1 MLVMGNM
8 IDLVLFLQ
16 IILSILLIS
25 SYLMFACILVTC
37 SGTQATVRLL
47 FCCRVSCMLIL
58 RYLCRSFIFIRLWL
72 RLHMFGIVGLSNC
85 GGISMIIQA
94 QMLRYCIFWRGLYFC
109 QVILLSLPISSCI
122 NLQFWQVC
130 HAHTPWLAKYK
141 A

>member
-1 MLVMGNM
+1 M

-25 SYLMFACILVTC
+25 SYLMLACILVTC
-37 SGTQATVRLL
+37 SGTQVTVRLL

-94 QMLRYCIFWRGLYFC
+94 QMLRYCIF
-109 QVILLSLPISSCI
+109 
-122 NLQFWQVC
+122 
-130 HAHTPWLAKYK
+130 
-141 A
+141 